1 MPIKKPANFSEGN
14 KLQVK
19 CPTKNQETAWRKSYK
34 YILFI
39 VPKSTLARESTAYDK
54 LFSLLPAVLR
64 RRILLV

>member
-1 MPIKKPANFSEGN
+1 MLIKKPANFSEGN

-39 VPKSTLARESTAYDK
+39 VPKSTLAK
-54 LFSLLPAVLR
+54 VLPATSSL
-64 RRILLV
+64 ISLASGP